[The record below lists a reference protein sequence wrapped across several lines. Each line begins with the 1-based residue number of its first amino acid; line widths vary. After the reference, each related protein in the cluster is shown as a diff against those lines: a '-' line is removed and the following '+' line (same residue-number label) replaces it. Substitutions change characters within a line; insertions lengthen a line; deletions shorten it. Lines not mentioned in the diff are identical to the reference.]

1 MYGYQGER
9 GCGVNWEV
17 GIDMDTLLC
26 VKYTSDD
33 NLPFKFY
40 FISFHFMPLLS
51 SVMGLNPYRILLG
64 NLAEFSQTMV
74 SSHRVPWLESLSSYF
89 SLCFLHAYLQINV
102 ISSERIFWITW
113 LFFSKTAGHLNNFF
127 IRWKQKI

>member
-1 MYGYQGER
+1 M
-9 GCGVNWEV
+9 WEV

-40 FISFHFMPLLS
+40 FISFHFMPLLF

-74 SSHRVPWLESLSSYF
+74 SSHGVP
-89 SLCFLHAYLQINV
+89 
-102 ISSERIFWITW
+102 
-113 LFFSKTAGHLNNFF
+113 
-127 IRWKQKI
+127 